1 MKIRLVF
8 LKEFYSIV
16 NCAETGKKILIN
28 ARFTAR
34 QFNMYLKDM
43 SYTQV
48 QYSENQ
54 FRLIQQD
61 LHLLPSLP
69 LFTQI
74 SLYQDKRSVN

>member
-1 MKIRLVF
+1 M
-8 LKEFYSIV
+8 

-28 ARFTAR
+28 ARSTAR

-61 LHLLPSLP
+61 LHFLPSLP
-69 LFTQI
+69 LFAQI